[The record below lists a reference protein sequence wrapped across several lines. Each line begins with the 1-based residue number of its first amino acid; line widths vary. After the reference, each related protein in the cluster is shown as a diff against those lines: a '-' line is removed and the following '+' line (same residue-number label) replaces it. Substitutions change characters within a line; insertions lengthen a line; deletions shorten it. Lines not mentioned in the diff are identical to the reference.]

1 MILYQTEEKKK
12 ESKDSIS
19 PKNLEAHLISNLVP
33 KPPQS
38 HPYLDDIN

>member
-1 MILYQTEEKKK
+1 MKEKKK

-19 PKNLEAHLISNLVP
+19 PKKFEAHVISNLVP
-33 KPPQS
+33 KAPQS